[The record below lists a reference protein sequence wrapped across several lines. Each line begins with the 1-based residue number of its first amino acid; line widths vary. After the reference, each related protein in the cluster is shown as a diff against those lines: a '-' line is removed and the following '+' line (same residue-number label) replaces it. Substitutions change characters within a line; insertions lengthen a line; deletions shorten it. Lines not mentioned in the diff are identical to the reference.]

1 MRGFPVEGVEERG
14 RELGDVVV
22 AKVLEAGPHPNADRL
37 SLCRVEGPAGEVQ
50 VVCGAPHIEEGAL
63 YPFAPVGARLPGGFE
78 IGRRK
83 IRGEYSEGMLC
94 SETELGLGQDG
105 SGIMKLDLEVPVGTP
120 LIQALALDDACLDVE
135 VTPNRGDVLSH
146 IGVARELHPSG
157 DAALR
162 LPQIPGGT
170 PPEVR
175 FVRDTEEVTAS
186 GVTIRIED
194 PDLCFRFLGIVIRG
208 VQVGPSPEWLQARL
222 RAAGSRPINNVVDA
236 TNYVL
241 LESGHPLHAYD
252 LARLEG
258 PDIVVRRAR
267 SGEELR
273 TLDGEERPITEDM
286 LMICDA
292 ERPVGI
298 GGIMGGEDSEVTD
311 DTVDVLLE
319 CALFEPKQ
327 IRATRRALGMSTD
340 ASYRFERGV
349 DPEGREGAILRAAE
363 VIVATAGGTLEEEAL
378 DVHPR
383 PYQPVY
389 VDLRPSR
396 VAHLLGVPF
405 TAARITELL
414 EPLGYGVEDTGED
427 RLRVR
432 VPGFRSYD
440 TVREVDLIE
449 EVARTHGY
457 DEFPETLGPYRPG
470 TVPDHPLFQ
479 LEDRL
484 RRILVGQGLLEAQTP
499 TLGPESHGDVALLN
513 PMSRQESHLRRDRL
527 TGLLSHVE
535 RNLSRGVRDVH
546 LFEVGTAFA
555 PGDPR
560 PRETPRI
567 AVALTGS
574 AAPPTGRRLPGPGTS
589 MTSATIWSS
598 SGVWPTRAAPC
609 GRDRRGTGTWSR
621 GPHSSWCHPAAAW

>member
-1 MRGFPVEGVEERG
+1 MNVSVRWLRDVAPGLDLDLDAVQERLALRGFPVEGVEEHG

-22 AKVLEAGPHPNADRL
+22 ARVLEAGPHPNADRL
-37 SLCRVEGPAGEVQ
+37 SLCRVEGPDGEVQ

-94 SETELGLGQDG
+94 SETELGLGQDA
-105 SGIMKLDLEVPVGTP
+105 SGIMKLDLDVPVGTP
-120 LIQALALDDACLDVE
+120 FVQALALDDACLDVE

-146 IGVARELHPSG
+146 IGVARELHPDGAS
-157 DAALR
+157 AIR
-162 LPQIPGGT
+162 LPEIPGGGQ
-170 PPEVR
+170 PEVR
-175 FVRDTEEVTAS
+175 FLRDAKEVTAS

-194 PDLCFRFLGIVIRG
+194 PDLCFRFMGIVIRG
-208 VQVGPSPEWLQARL
+208 VEVGPSPEWLQARL

-273 TLDGEERPITEDM
+273 TLDGEERTITEDM

-298 GGIMGGEDSEVTD
+298 GGIMGGEDSEVTEA
-311 DTVDVLLE
+311 TVDVLLE

-349 DPEGREGAILRAAE
+349 DPEGRESAILRAAE
-363 VIVATAGGTLEEEAL
+363 VILATAGGTLEDEAL
-378 DVHPR
+378 DVHAR
-383 PYQPVY
+383 PYEPVH

-396 VAHLLGVPF
+396 VAQLLGVPF
-405 TAARITELL
+405 TPAQITELL
-414 EPLGYGVEDTGED
+414 VPLGYEIEESAGDSM
-427 RLRVR
+427 RVR

-457 DEFPETLGPYRPG
+457 DAFPETLGP
-470 TVPDHPLFQ
+470 
-479 LEDRL
+479 
-484 RRILVGQGLLEAQTP
+484 
-499 TLGPESHGDVALLN
+499 
-513 PMSRQESHLRRDRL
+513 
-527 TGLLSHVE
+527 
-535 RNLSRGVRDVH
+535 
-546 LFEVGTAFA
+546 
-555 PGDPR
+555 
-560 PRETPRI
+560 
-567 AVALTGS
+567 
-574 AAPPTGRRLPGPGTS
+574 
-589 MTSATIWSS
+589 
-598 SGVWPTRAAPC
+598 
-609 GRDRRGTGTWSR
+609 
-621 GPHSSWCHPAAAW
+621 